1 MVYVVFLACLSP
13 EINKDSAQM
22 DVFSPR
28 SESIEIELGVGD
40 EKRWLFE
47 GAVEQEENED
57 GSVGIEVVFGTTQAD
72 AQVDITLF
80 DGMSM
85 DEILFEDQLVSES
98 GAIFK
103 NQIPCD
109 PTCSFRYVSKAIHS
123 GGTDNTLLKLIF
135 RLDQTE
141 GNLLISAL
149 Q

>member
-1 MVYVVFLACLSP
+1 MLYVIFLACFSS
-13 EINKDSAQM
+13 EINKDSAQV

-28 SESIEIELGVGD
+28 SESIEVQLGVGD
-40 EKRWLFE
+40 ELRWLFE
-47 GAVEQEENED
+47 GAVEQDEDAD
-57 GSVGIEVVFGTTQAD
+57 GSVGIEVVFGTIQAD

-80 DGMSM
+80 DGVST
-85 DEILFEDQLVSES
+85 DQILFEDQLLSES

-103 NQIPCD
+103 SQIPCD

-135 RLDQTE
+135 RLDQAE